1 MGSERFWKGRLF
13 LGAGMVLY
21 IGPGAAAERHAHHAV
36 QLVWSR
42 DEEFTLTLAEAQRR
56 RAALIPADVP
66 HALDASGSAIAL
78 LLVEAYGSR
87 GVALDRRARRELG
100 AEVAREL
107 SVIAFPMDLPADG
120 VSGWCDSVLV
130 ALGVSTTAPP
140 PLSSVSRRAIAY
152 VEATIE
158 GTPRLTEAAGRLGM
172 SPTRLTHVFSREVG
186 IPFRRFVLWTRIKH
200 AVSTT
205 RAGANLTAA
214 AVAAGFSDAA
224 HFSRTFRGMFG
235 LSPSRVLP
243 VAEILA
249 TQWDPPP

>member
-1 MGSERFWKGRLF
+1 
-13 LGAGMVLY
+13 
-21 IGPGAAAERHAHHAV
+21 
-36 QLVWSR
+36 
-42 DEEFTLTLAEAQRR
+42 
-56 RAALIPADVP
+56 
-66 HALDASGSAIAL
+66 
-78 LLVEAYGSR
+78 
-87 GVALDRRARRELG
+87 
-100 AEVAREL
+100 
-107 SVIAFPMDLPADG
+107 
-120 VSGWCDSVLV
+120 
-130 ALGVSTTAPP
+130 
-140 PLSSVSRRAIAY
+140 
-152 VEATIE
+152 
-158 GTPRLTEAAGRLGM
+158 M